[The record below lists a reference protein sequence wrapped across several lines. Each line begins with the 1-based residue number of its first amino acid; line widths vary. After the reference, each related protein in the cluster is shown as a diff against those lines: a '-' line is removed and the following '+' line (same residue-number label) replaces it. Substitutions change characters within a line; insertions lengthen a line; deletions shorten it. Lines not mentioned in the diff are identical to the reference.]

1 MGRLSYRHME
11 TQFIPFQTQKR
22 CLECHTVTV
31 NFIFEVQY
39 GDAVFSFSRL
49 TGTLENS
56 FQILLI
62 LKAMIPVMQERNTG
76 VVKMKQFGIFHGLKD
91 VLEPY

>member
-11 TQFIPFQTQKR
+11 TQFIPFQTRKR
-22 CLECHTVTV
+22 CLECHSVTV
-31 NFIFEVQY
+31 NFIFEVQCE
-39 GDAVFSFSRL
+39 DAGSSFSRL
-49 TGTLENS
+49 IGTLENS

-62 LKAMIPVMQERNTG
+62 LKAMDTSDVGKTEVI
-76 VVKMKQFGIFHGLKD
+76 KMKQFGIFHSLKD

>member
-11 TQFIPFQTQKR
+11 TQFIPFQTRKW
-22 CLECHTVTV
+22 CLECHSVTV
-31 NFIFEVQY
+31 NFIFEVQC
-39 GDAVFSFSRL
+39 GDAGSSFSTL

-56 FQILLI
+56 FQTLLI
-62 LKAMIPVMQERNTG
+62 SKAMDTSDVGKTEVI
-76 VVKMKQFGIFHGLKD
+76 KMKQFGIFHSLKD

>member
-11 TQFIPFQTQKR
+11 TQFIPFQTRKW
-22 CLECHTVTV
+22 CLECHSVTV
-31 NFIFEVQY
+31 NFIFEVQCE
-39 GDAVFSFSRL
+39 DAGSSFSRL

-56 FQILLI
+56 FQTLLI
-62 LKAMIPVMQERNTG
+62 SKAMDTSDVGKTQVI
-76 VVKMKQFGIFHGLKD
+76 KMKQFGIFHSLKD

>member
-11 TQFIPFQTQKR
+11 TQFIPFQTRKR
-22 CLECHTVTV
+22 CLECHSVTV
-31 NFIFEVQY
+31 NFIFEVQCE
-39 GDAVFSFSRL
+39 DAGSSFRRL
-49 TGTLENS
+49 IGTLENS

-62 LKAMIPVMQERNTG
+62 LKAMDTSDVGKTEVI
-76 VVKMKQFGIFHGLKD
+76 KMKQFGIFHSLKD